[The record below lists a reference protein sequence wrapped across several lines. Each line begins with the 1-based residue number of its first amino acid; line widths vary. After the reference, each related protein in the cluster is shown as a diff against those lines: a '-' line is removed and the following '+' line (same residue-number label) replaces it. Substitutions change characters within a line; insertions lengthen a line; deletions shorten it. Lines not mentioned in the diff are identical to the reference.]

1 MVEVEMGNNP
11 QFGNSMGSGLL
22 PVKKHRIHALFPVT
36 YKGTAEKE
44 VPANFLDF
52 WSLEGN
58 LDEIEGKLKEIKEL
72 EETKVN
78 LLKELKI
85 KEKEDKDL
93 GVLKELKETEL
104 IKLAELIE
112 ELKNKPSSPESEEV
126 QKLKEELNRLKESL
140 KNNALQQSKETELE
154 KSIDSKNNELKELEE
169 SIESK
174 NNVLKYLKELKEL
187 KDKSSSPESE
197 EVEKLK
203 IELKKLNTELENN
216 PSSSGEEL
224 RVKKNKELKDK
235 SLSPMY
241 QELRAELK
249 ELKKL
254 KELKDKTL
262 KELNG
267 LKNKAPSP
275 DLEELKAELKNKPSS
290 PDLEELIKLRE
301 SIDLKIKELIDR
313 SLSPEFRE
321 LITEFGKLSESKD
334 KELKELK
341 ELKNKAEE
349 DLKELKNKISS
360 PDLEKLETDLKKLKE
375 ELNRLKGLKGL
386 KGLEVD
392 TVLSDIGFKDLIKC
406 TDNNPAVWQLQ
417 DKGEGLSL
425 GDFYPYIRQIIG
437 GDESNQLKLCTFFR
451 LATPQILSQ
460 VKGGK
465 KRLFTLDLKSGS
477 AAQRR
482 CGVNALGFQF
492 DNARVFVF
500 RSGIVIL
507 DLSWHYEKQNNVEE
521 NNAEESDE
529 DKKRLKVNAVLEG
542 NYLLSHDNHRSKHGK
557 DQTSIN
563 DEESHGMTAQRL
575 RDIAEALLPKIG
587 DFVPEIHADRRIL
600 YSLVEISKE
609 VKAEQLSQISIWLS
623 HRNTSD
629 YMPSKNIVE
638 HDLLQPFPY
647 LCHAASI
654 EGGASVI
661 CQASMESEY
670 IEHFISGSASKAYL
684 PLFIASLHSHFW
696 LLNQTQWI
704 PAGRSKSNS
713 REESEGM
720 DSVFEDTVGFRR
732 NFHFP
737 LVSQISL
744 YNRFHAH
751 WQEALKIP
759 ERIRFQEQTARDVSE
774 LLKTRRTRWI
784 GRFSGAVGGFLITH
798 EVMEIVSKNGF
809 IGAVPDMRVWLVDVA
824 FKSHDEIEHMV
835 SLVENWEY
843 AIFVGSLVGAAFGF
857 LLSFWFDKV
866 VKKE

>member
-11 QFGNSMGSGLL
+11 QFGNSMGSELL
-22 PVKKHRIHALFPVT
+22 PVEKHCIHALFPVI
-36 YKGTAEKE
+36 YKGSDDKE

-78 LLKELKI
+78 LLTKLKNKE
-85 KEKEDKDL
+85 EEDEDL
-93 GVLKELKETEL
+93 EVLKELKKTGL

-126 QKLKEELNRLKESL
+126 QKL
-140 KNNALQQSKETELE
+140 
-154 KSIDSKNNELKELEE
+154 I
-169 SIESK
+169 
-174 NNVLKYLKELKEL
+174 
-187 KDKSSSPESE
+187 
-197 EVEKLK
+197 
-203 IELKKLNTELENN
+203 IELKKLKTELKNN
-216 PSSSGEEL
+216 PSSSG
-224 RVKKNKELKDK
+224 LK
-235 SLSPMY
+235 
-241 QELRAELK
+241 
-249 ELKKL
+249 
-254 KELKDKTL
+254 
-262 KELNG
+262 
-267 LKNKAPSP
+267 
-275 DLEELKAELKNKPSS
+275 
-290 PDLEELIKLRE
+290 E

-313 SLSPEFRE
+313 SLSPEYRE

-334 KELKELK
+334 KELKEL
-341 ELKNKAEE
+341 
-349 DLKELKNKISS
+349 
-360 PDLEKLETDLKKLKE
+360 
-375 ELNRLKGLKGL
+375 NRLKGL

-417 DKGEGLSL
+417 DKGKGLSL

-437 GDESNQLKLCTFFR
+437 GDDSNQLKLCTSFR

-465 KRLFTLDLKSGS
+465 DRLFTLDLTPS
-477 AAQRR
+477 AQKR
-482 CGVNALGFQF
+482 CGRNAPMFQF
-492 DNARVFVF
+492 DDARVFVF